1 MQEKIVL
8 LDEDGTPQEFVI
20 LATFGL
26 DDDDYAALMPADNID
41 SPTYILRMERD
52 DDGDLILVGIDDD
65 EELEDAIEAY
75 EDMQKENLQ

>member
-1 MQEKIVL
+1 MNEKIVL
-8 LDEDGTPQEFVI
+8 LDELGKEQEFII

-26 DDDDYAALMPADNID
+26 GDEDYAALMPSEDIE

-52 DDGDLILVGIDDD
+52 ENGDMLFAGIDDD

-75 EDMQKENLQ
+75 EEMQKSNLQ